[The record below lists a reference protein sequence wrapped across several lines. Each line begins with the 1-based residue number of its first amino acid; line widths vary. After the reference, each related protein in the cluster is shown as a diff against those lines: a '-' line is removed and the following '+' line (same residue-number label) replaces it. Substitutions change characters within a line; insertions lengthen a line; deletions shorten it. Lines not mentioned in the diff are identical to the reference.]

1 MFTRPDVIQRLKSE
15 FIPFAGNTN
24 ELQVS
29 KWESPERSWFLSTA
43 EKVHPG
49 VTKGV
54 TGQGFYVVGADGQ
67 AYKFS
72 MHGRQRDEFMKLLD
86 EGLEAFKNSPPEAK
100 HEPLTSPRSWSRE
113 RPAGT
118 TVVRS
123 ISRIL
128 PLPEDA
134 PEKNRSIGRDHF
146 WIFPE
151 DIQAIQSNPLTTFPL
166 PAKLARRLARFHLVD
181 NVRGEPN
188 RWRFDNIRTLDIQ
201 VTRVSKDEYQ
211 FHGLF
216 RMTNLEG
223 RDGTEKGIAG
233 MIEGTISLNSKGE
246 LMSRPGVSFI
256 AYAQGYAWGDHAN
269 TNGAPEGKYPIKMAF
284 QTVDDE
290 IALSVP
296 PQQSYFWTEYLN
308 PLTSKRDSWP

>member
-1 MFTRPDVIQRLKSE
+1 M
-15 FIPFAGNTN
+15 
-24 ELQVS
+24 S
-29 KWESPERSWFLSTA
+29 KWESPERTWFLDTA

-86 EGLEAFKNSPPEAK
+86 EGLAAYRKSPPAAK

-128 PLPEDA
+128 PLPENA

-146 WIFPE
+146 WIFPA
-151 DIQAIQSNPLTTFPL
+151 DIAAIQSAEPQEFPM
-166 PAKLARRLARFHLVD
+166 PKEMAMRLARFHLLD

-188 RWRFDNIRTLDIQ
+188 RWRYNNIRTLEI
-201 VTRVSKDEYQ
+201 TMKRVQPGQYTFS
-211 FHGLF
+211 GLF
-216 RMTNLEG
+216 KMTNMEG
-223 RDGTEKGIAG
+223 QGGSEKGIAG
-233 MIEGTISLNSKGE
+233 MIEGYLKLNGQSGIMKK
-246 LMSRPGVSFI
+246 PGVVFT
-256 AYAQGYAWGDHAN
+256 AFAQGHAWGDHAN
-269 TNGAPEGKYPIKMAF
+269 TNGAPTGKYPIKMAF

-290 IALSVP
+290 IGLAVP
-296 PQQSYFWTEYLN
+296 PQQSYFWKEYTN
-308 PLTSKRDSWP
+308 PLSSVRDTWP